1 MGYGKIYQYQ
11 EQQTS
16 RGERKEGTKKWAG
29 VQVELT
35 RDLDLAKKAGISQDL
50 SYKLYFWE
58 IQWKNIKFN
67 QRKIFVNAR

>member
-16 RGERKEGTKKWAG
+16 RGKRKEGTKKWTG
-29 VQVELT
+29 VQMGLGQ
-35 RDLDLAKKAGISQDL
+35 DLDLAKKAGISLDL

-58 IQWKNIKFN
+58 I
-67 QRKIFVNAR
+67 